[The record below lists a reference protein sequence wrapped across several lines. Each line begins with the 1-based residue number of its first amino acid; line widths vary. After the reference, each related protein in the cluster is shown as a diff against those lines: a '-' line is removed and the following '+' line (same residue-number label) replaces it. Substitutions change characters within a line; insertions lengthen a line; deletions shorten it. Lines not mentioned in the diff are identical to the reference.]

1 MAFRFRD
8 VHSLVP
14 RPTLKGTRLGCA
26 RARGHCSSGKSLISG
41 QKLTRTQTPNPGL
54 HVALTHTS
62 NWDKYTLGVA
72 SHFVSACWKTIQ
84 TCKYFVTDIR

>member
-1 MAFRFRD
+1 MEMGNRNEEIEMEKWKWDR
-8 VHSLVP
+8 
-14 RPTLKGTRLGCA
+14 
-26 RARGHCSSGKSLISG
+26 KSLISG

-62 NWDKYTLGVA
+62 NWDKYTVGVA

-84 TCKYFVTDIR
+84 TCKYFATDIR